1 MWYLVKP
8 QKLRRCKKCWS
19 VLNVEVFSMMSLPA
33 GVAMATPWRSCAF
46 AVIALPSSSLPT
58 NTQVPELMKHTKS
71 ADCGQPIF
79 LCILP
84 IDFWSEMWYNNRGVE
99 VRPTMVEIAGI
110 LKKSS
115 ISQFFPSI
123 FAFPNICSVSRNYVN
138 RSFVRTPFLRSGRL
152 EQPHMRLQTNERA
165 AQGWGGPS
173 SDRLTPYG
181 KFFYWKWSHIC
192 PDKIPKSPIW
202 PISMCKADRLIIILS
217 HYNYNIFFNK
227 SQATGARLPDR

>member
-1 MWYLVKP
+1 MWKCFPWCRCLLGWRWRPHGGAVRLRWLLYPVHRYLRIRKH
-8 QKLRRCKKCWS
+8 QNWWS
-19 VLNVEVFSMMSLPA
+19 TRNRLI
-33 GVAMATPWRSCAF
+33 
-46 AVIALPSSSLPT
+46 AVSRF
-58 NTQVPELMKHTKS
+58 
-71 ADCGQPIF
+71 F
-79 LCILP
+79 LCNLP

-138 RSFVRTPFLRSGRL
+138 RSFVRTPFLRSGHRRR
-152 EQPHMRLQTNERA
+152 PYMAIDPIERA
-165 AQGWGGPS
+165 AKGRGGPS

-181 KFFYWKWSHIC
+181 KFFYWKWSRIC

-202 PISMCKADRLIIILS
+202 PISVYKADRLIIILS